1 MLFALAPHMTGS
13 RPDYHFEEAISR
25 EELEAKAPE
34 LKGAG
39 WKTVGEPRQFE
50 LNFPSGR
57 REIRF
62 SQAYVRPVLFP
73 ICERLRN
80 SLPAGFGVLAD
91 PIKPCEHFV
100 HFYDNELV
108 FLNSL
113 ETFILRGLMDGEAV
127 VVIALPSHRT
137 ALEFRLAGHGLNLA
151 KLIASEQLVLL
162 DARETLHTFMW
173 DGLPSEP
180 LFEEVLGKLVRR
192 LRSGHRTVRA
202 FGEMVGI
209 LWEQGNRAATLRLEE
224 IWHRFCQREGL
235 VLYCAYRE
243 ETFASEPESRR
254 RICGSHSHLIEA

>member
-1 MLFALAPHMTGS
+1 MLIKHPMTGS
-13 RPDYHFEEAISR
+13 RPDYHFEEGLSR
-25 EELEAKAPE
+25 EELHAKAPK
-34 LKGAG
+34 LTGAG
-39 WKTVGEPRQFE
+39 WKAAGEPRQFE

-57 REIRF
+57 REVRY
-62 SQAYVRPVLFP
+62 SQAYVRPALFP
-73 ICERLRN
+73 VCERIRN
-80 SLPAGFGVLAD
+80 SLPPAFSVLGT
-91 PIKPCEHFV
+91 PIKPCEHLV
-100 HFYDNELV
+100 HFYDDETV

-151 KLIASEQLVLL
+151 KLAASEQLVLL
-162 DARETLHTFMW
+162 DARETLSTFMW

-180 LFEEVLGKLVRR
+180 LFEEALGKLVTR
-192 LRSGHRTVRA
+192 LRAGHRTVRA

-235 VLYCAYRE
+235 VLYCAYRQAA
-243 ETFASEPESRR
+243 FAAEPESRR
-254 RICGSHSHLIEA
+254 QICASHSHLIEA